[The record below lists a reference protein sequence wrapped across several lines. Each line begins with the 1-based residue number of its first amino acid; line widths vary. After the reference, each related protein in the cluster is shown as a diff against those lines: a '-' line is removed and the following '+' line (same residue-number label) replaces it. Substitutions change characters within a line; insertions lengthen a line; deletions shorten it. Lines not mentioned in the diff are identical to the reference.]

1 MENGPQPTLPILPV
15 AKCALM
21 IALPL
26 STPFSAWLTP
36 WQKSVIAVGLWANHW
51 KNVVSLSCETPT
63 SVAKLVTS

>member
-1 MENGPQPTLPILPV
+1 
-15 AKCALM
+15 M

-63 SVAKLVTS
+63 SVAKLVTL